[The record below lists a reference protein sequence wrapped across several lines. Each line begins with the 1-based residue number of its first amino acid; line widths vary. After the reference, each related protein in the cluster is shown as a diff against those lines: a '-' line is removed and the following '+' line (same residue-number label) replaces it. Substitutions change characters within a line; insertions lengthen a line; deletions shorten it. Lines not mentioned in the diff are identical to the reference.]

1 STYAAPLKPNIT
13 YLVLNFFALRNKQ
26 TTLPFLAYAAIPY
39 QGLAERAGVLALMI
53 AWSRLAIARSGSG
66 ISAIFASTAVS
77 PSALSARG
85 PRRAAAFSSW
95 MRSLIAT
102 RSSSVNPLN
111 VLPIAV
117 VLLADFC
124 VP

>member
-1 STYAAPLKPNIT
+1 MEPL
-13 YLVLNFFALRNKQ
+13 
-26 TTLPFLAYAAIPY
+26 
-39 QGLAERAGVLALMI
+39 
-53 AWSRLAIARSGSG
+53 GSG

-85 PRRAAAFSSW
+85 PRRATAFSSW
-95 MRSLIAT
+95 MRSFIAI

-124 VP
+124 VPFFAGWLREPPHSDFGLETSPQFECRPALL